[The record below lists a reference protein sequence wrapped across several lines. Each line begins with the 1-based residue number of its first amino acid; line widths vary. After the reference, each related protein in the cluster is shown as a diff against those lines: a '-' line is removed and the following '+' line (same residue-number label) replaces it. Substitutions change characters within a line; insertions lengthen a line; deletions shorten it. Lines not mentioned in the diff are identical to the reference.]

1 MKKYLVI
8 LPFILGYNVKAEQL
22 SNVQMQT
29 NNDIVQ
35 IAPINY
41 KNDTEQR
48 LTNLESK
55 VNIINQNINKLNEQY
70 NALVQPINTQ
80 SNKLENNQQHQA
92 IQQNNQNNS
101 QNNINTIKNANGNLQ
116 SNNEVDVN
124 NFLSALNS
132 FSTTQEKLDYIE
144 QLGLQNVNGLKE
156 AVVKGEPL
164 DEKIIAQIPKHLN
177 NLEYKDSNDINDI
190 NNITFSPSATPFT
203 TDNTS
208 NNYDEILQQ
217 LENANETN
225 LAQIVTK
232 YPELNPI
239 IEAYHKEYPNQP
251 VNIEAIK
258 QEVSNRRNNT
268 TPNSVVSTNNLDNT
282 NMSIAPEAPHGN
294 ESVTAGFNNMS
305 PQQRAQMLNDRPD
318 LLKNMNENEIQN
330 FVQHSILPKSKPE
343 LSKQLQN
350 ALEKKQREQILND
363 NPDLLKNMNE
373 NEIQNFVQHGIFP
386 DSNLELSKQLQDAL
400 EKEKVKSNIESKIDG
415 IINELQNAT
424 PEHRQALLSKYM
436 QDGTVPQMTQEE
448 INNYLTNGVL
458 PSTPEFRQQLRH
470 NIANN
475 NKDVLP
481 ETQENMSQLQNNIVN
496 NDDNEN
502 KIQNI
507 IAQLNN
513 AKTPAARNN
522 LLQKHAKVLAFMTPE
537 AKQQYINNGQLNV
550 DENFKTNLSNY
561 ITTVHNS
568 RKNDRNNNV
577 FEFDG
582 SDFDSLFPTTKTD
595 YSQMDKEALINKLQ
609 EMDIALQN
617 CNNTCKMLQQ
627 NKWNSEVVQ
636 SNNNVIDNTNI
647 VGQSNS
653 QQILNNV
660 VIEPINTKNIETN
673 VLQNPDTN
681 VLESITA
688 SVNQEPNIIQTG
700 SNNSEIEQPA
710 APVVN
715 QPLQTVDTNVL
726 QNPNTNVL
734 ESITAPVNQEPN
746 IIQTGSNNSEIEQP
760 AAPVVNQPLQTV
772 DTNVLQNPD
781 TNAIESITASVNQE
795 PNIIPMVNNEL
806 NNVVRDQPVTQVVN
820 QQLQDDN
827 VIQSQNVMP
836 TQSDNTMPEMER
848 DIDDNGLD
856 ASFTVPTDNEPL
868 EINNN
873 NLVIDNTTTDIIN
886 DSQLNNINNQSVN
899 HPNYMNNTKQT
910 EVPTEIIPNQAVI
923 PNIQQ
928 SDNSNVP
935 TVDTNVIPSI
945 IETNTDNADMIQQS
959 DNSNVQ
965 TVNTNVIPS
974 IMETNTDNADMM
986 QQSVNPTEENS
997 VIPGVMDNNTA
1008 DVISNPDTMQPS
1020 DGSNIQL
1027 GENNIIPG
1035 VMNNNTDDLTQNP
1048 NTIQQFG
1055 NPGVQ
1060 TIDSTVIPGMDTN
1073 PNDVTTNADMRQQSS
1088 SYTVQQPVNPGV
1100 QVVENNDI
1108 KTNPINDDI
1117 QVNVATQPNSTM
1129 PGDVLYK
1136 TIDENINNGVQV
1148 NNYDNEEYNIDEN
1161 INDNEQ
1167 DGLNEMPNAQF
1178 GSNIPSNANVMP
1190 SNEYNIQGYNT
1201 LQENEKILGVN
1212 NKTPVQPIG
1221 TTQMNNTILQ
1231 SNSNNNDVLQNQPE
1245 GQAYVKENQNYQYEY
1260 NQEGLD
1266 NDYLDNQSEFIQY
1279 EPDSEAEQFNYQY
1292 GDDALYK
1299 TSEKSNESQSDIET
1313 DSNNL
1318 NNNSED
1324 MYINQ
1329 ISNVQ
1334 TPAYNNTNGNTKPII
1349 QNNTTIDT
1357 SLNLMNNDNN
1367 DIGYAENQ
1375 LEESYLWD
1383 DDNDENMANNGLWNQ
1398 DPTVEQTNFQ
1408 NLQDNQKPQTSVM
1421 EEINPNAMYGNVTNF
1436 QPGTQ
1441 NQTPLNYGQDTQS
1454 KFQNRLE
1461 VNTPVAPNTSNK
1473 NNVIS
1478 GFGRRL
1484 LNNVNN
1490 MTSNNSL
1497 QTLNQISEAMQ
1508 LNSHKSDTTK

>member
-55 VNIINQNINKLNEQY
+55 VNIINQNVNIINQNINKLKEQY

-80 SNKLENNQQHQA
+80 YNKLENNQQHKA

-101 QNNINTIKNANGNLQ
+101 QNNINTIKNANGDLQ
-116 SNNEVDVN
+116 TNNGVDVK
-124 NFLSALNS
+124 NFLSKLNS
-132 FSTTQEKLDYIE
+132 CSTTQEKLDYIE
-144 QLGLQNVNGLKE
+144 QLGLQNVNDLKE

-305 PQQRAQMLNDRPD
+305 PQQRAQILNDNPD

-330 FVQHSILPKSKPE
+330 FVQHGIFPQSKPE

-350 ALEKKQREQILND
+350 SLEKKQREQILND

-386 DSNLELSKQLQDAL
+386 DSNLELSKQLQNSL
-400 EKEKVKSNIESKIDG
+400 EQEKVKSNIESKIDG

-513 AKTPAARNN
+513 AKTPAARDN

-537 AKQQYINNGQLNV
+537 AKQQYINNGQLDV

-681 VLESITA
+681 AI
-688 SVNQEPNIIQTG
+688 
-700 SNNSEIEQPA
+700 
-710 APVVN
+710 
-715 QPLQTVDTNVL
+715 
-726 QNPNTNVL
+726 

-760 AAPVVNQPLQTV
+760 AAPVVNQQLQTV

-781 TNAIESITASVNQE
+781 TNVIESITASVNQE
-795 PNIIPMVNNEL
+795 PNIIQTGSNNSEIE
-806 NNVVRDQPVTQVVN
+806 QPAAPVVN

-886 DSQLNNINNQSVN
+886 DSQLNNINNQPVN
-899 HPNYMNNTKQT
+899 MQNDINDVQQT
-910 EVPTEIIPNQAVI
+910 ELPTEIIPNQAVI

-928 SDNSNVP
+928 SDNSNVQ
-935 TVDTNVIPSI
+935 TVGTNVIPSI

-1060 TIDSTVIPGMDTN
+1060 TIDSTVIPSMDTN
-1073 PNDVTTNADMRQQSS
+1073 PNDVTTNADMIQQPSS
-1088 SYTVQQPVNPGV
+1088 STVQQPVNPRV

-1129 PGDVLYK
+1129 PGDASLYK
-1136 TIDENINNGVQV
+1136 EIGDNINSGVQA

-1212 NKTPVQPIG
+1212 NKTPVQQIG

-1231 SNSNNNDVLQNQPE
+1231 SNSNNNDVLQSRKEVLQNQQE
-1245 GQAYVKENQNYQYEY
+1245 GRLYAEGDQNYQFGQEEGNVMMNQLMYQDELG
-1260 NQEGLD
+1260 QEGLD
-1266 NDYLDNQSEFIQY
+1266 NDYLDNQSEFGQY
-1279 EPDSEAEQFNYQY
+1279 EQGSDAYQFGNQYDDLDKSLSIIAER
-1292 GDDALYK
+1292 
-1299 TSEKSNESQSDIET
+1299 SNASQSDIET

-1398 DPTVEQTNFQ
+1398 DPNVEQTNFQ
-1408 NLQDNQKPQTSVM
+1408 NLQDNQNPQTSVM
-1421 EEINPNAMYGNVTNF
+1421 EETNPNEMYGNVTNF